1 MAKLALDGEGP
12 PLHIVRRRATVERWK
27 AKNRDRYLEQKR
39 QLSSRPEY
47 KARRRELYRQHVQEL
62 TELGIL
68 PRPRGRPRLYEEGS
82 QEALEAR
89 REKGRRA
96 SAHYHERQKQS
107 LACKKDEY
115 KSESGSEN
123 SDFGRYCRGSAAEGT
138 PLWDWPGPANRGEI
152 PYTVQ

>member
-1 MAKLALDGEGP
+1 MTMDDEAP
-12 PLHIVRRRATVERWK
+12 PIHIVKRRAAVERWK

-39 QLSSRPEY
+39 QLSARPEY
-47 KARRRELYRQHVQEL
+47 KARRRELYRQQVQEL

-89 REKGRRA
+89 RERGRRA
-96 SAHYHERQKQS
+96 SARYHEKQKTS
-107 LACKKDEY
+107 LASKNDEY
-115 KSESGSEN
+115 ESESRSED
-123 SDFGRYCRGSAAEGT
+123 SDFGRYCRGSATEGT
-138 PLWDWPGPANRGEI
+138 PLWDWPGAAHRGEI